1 MDITI
6 PVLLLLLVFG
16 MSLYYLLMRMIY
28 SYADDD
34 REPTRILRPMLKRR
48 RKLKTPPCS
57 KCMNGFLFYGQWYC
71 NCNEYKEQ
79 VERLT
84 TKRPE
89 YVSASDVRG
98 TKWCR
103 YEPGLE
109 DGEGI

>member
-6 PVLLLLLVFG
+6 PVLLLMIVSIMIVSA
-16 MSLYYLLMRMIY
+16 MSVYCLFMFASDPIVKK
-28 SYADDD
+28 D
-34 REPTRILRPMLKRR
+34 REKERIRR

-57 KCMNGFLFYGQWYC
+57 KCMRGFLFLGQWHC

-89 YVSASDVRG
+89 YVSASEVRG

>member
-6 PVLLLLLVFG
+6 PVLLLITVSGMTLYFILLRLTDSIVK
-16 MSLYYLLMRMIY
+16 
-28 SYADDD
+28 DD
-34 REPTRILRPMLKRR
+34 RESRRTRR

-71 NCNEYKEQ
+71 NCSEYKEQ

-84 TKRPE
+84 TNRPE
-89 YVSASDVRG
+89 YVASSDVRG